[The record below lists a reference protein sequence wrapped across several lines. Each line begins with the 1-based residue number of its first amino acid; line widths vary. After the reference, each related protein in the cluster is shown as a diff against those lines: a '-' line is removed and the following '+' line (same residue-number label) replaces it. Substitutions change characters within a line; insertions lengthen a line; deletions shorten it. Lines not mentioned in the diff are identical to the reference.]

1 MTSNLP
7 PFFDG
12 EELLLETQGSIAQGL
27 MLGLFCV
34 LAMFLIAWGIGFLL
48 PSDHPFPIVHLSVMG
63 AFFALVILFQ
73 QPDYVAVTTRRLYL
87 KYRSGRKFS
96 VLFPEIQ
103 SIRKARGGIEITSS
117 RLSRKLRIRTVPK
130 SEELLSLIERELA
143 K

>member
-1 MTSNLP
+1 MTSQLP

-12 EELLLETQGSIAQGL
+12 EELLRETKGSIAQGL
-27 MLGLFCV
+27 LLGLFYV
-34 LAMFLIAWGIGFLL
+34 LAMLLIAWGIGFLF
-48 PSDHPFPIVHLSVMG
+48 PSDQPFPIVHISVMG

-103 SIRKARGGIEITSS
+103 SIRKAWGGIEITSS

-130 SEELLSLIERELA
+130 SDELLSLIQRELA